1 MVTVP
6 EYHTNLKLMENLFIT
21 RDNCCLARSRKT
33 VHKTDACV
41 QPRELRHGVIII
53 ILKKKWLCC
62 NVLRADLLYSL
73 MALTSIPNAEKA
85 VPPHTVYN
93 IMMFPYKQT
102 AQLHLHRIQLLSTEA
117 YISKDWSPHKAFWRH
132 NLLDCHPRD
141 QVLIAFFLTYFTHA
155 FFIALLSKPY
165 QLTIIQNQ
173 NTGPLIAKI
182 YLF

>member
-1 MVTVP
+1 
-6 EYHTNLKLMENLFIT
+6 MENLFIT

-53 ILKKKWLCC
+53 IKKKKKVVVLCC

-85 VPPHTVYN
+85 VPPHTVCN

-102 AQLHLHRIQLLSTEA
+102 AQLHRIQLLSTEA
-117 YISKDWSPHKAFWRH
+117 YISKD
-132 NLLDCHPRD
+132 
-141 QVLIAFFLTYFTHA
+141 
-155 FFIALLSKPY
+155 
-165 QLTIIQNQ
+165 
-173 NTGPLIAKI
+173 
-182 YLF
+182 